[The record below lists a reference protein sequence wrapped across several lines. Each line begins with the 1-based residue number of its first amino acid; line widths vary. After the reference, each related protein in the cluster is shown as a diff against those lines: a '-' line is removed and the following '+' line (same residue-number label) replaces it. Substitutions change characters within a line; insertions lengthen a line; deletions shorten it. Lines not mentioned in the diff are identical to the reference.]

1 MQKMLYWGIEV
12 PMTGRS
18 KKIRN
23 IKFPEHK
30 IQNYLQSEELS
41 VQQRKLLTHL
51 RCRMTKVRANYTKMY
66 ESNYCQLC
74 LQNGEF
80 FEDSQEHLIKCNS
93 LFKDGEIDIG
103 TDYLD
108 IFSEK
113 IEQQEKITIILEEK
127 LKLREQILKK
137 INTTR

>member
-1 MQKMLYWGIEV
+1 MLYWGIEV

-51 RCRMTKVRANYTKMY
+51 RCRMTKVRANYTKIY
-66 ESNYCQLC
+66 ESNCCQLC
-74 LQNGEF
+74 PQNGEF

-113 IEQQEKITIILEEK
+113 IE
-127 LKLREQILKK
+127 
-137 INTTR
+137 